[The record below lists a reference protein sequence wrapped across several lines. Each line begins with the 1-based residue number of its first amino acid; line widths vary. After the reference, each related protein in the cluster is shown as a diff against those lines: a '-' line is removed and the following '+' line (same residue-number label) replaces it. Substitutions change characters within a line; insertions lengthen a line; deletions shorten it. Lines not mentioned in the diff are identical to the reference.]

1 VSLSTENIE
10 AMRRSYEAMNS
21 ALATGEDLLPLM
33 ENVDPDIVVEM
44 GVLEGTF
51 RGREGLKRF
60 IEGQVALFE
69 DLRCDPEELIDAGD
83 HIVVPMCLSGKARST
98 GLPLAYHAI
107 HVWTLRDGKAT
118 RLRLYESR
126 ERALAAVGV
135 SE

>member
-1 VSLSTENIE
+1 MSQENIE

-33 ENVDPDIVVEM
+33 ENVDPDVVVEM
-44 GVLEGTF
+44 RVLEGTF

-107 HVWTLRDGKAT
+107 HVWTLRDGMAT

-126 ERALAAVGV
+126 ERALAAVGL